1 MTKFSEYIKKDLP
14 KENPLD
20 DIKSAEI
27 NDAINRYSG
36 YSNDELMA
44 EFIKQTNAQKQAG
57 NYDSKKMEN
66 VKNTLMPYLNAEQ
79 QKRLNEIMKMVE

>member
-14 KENPLD
+14 KDNPLD
-20 DIKSAEI
+20 DVQKAEI
-27 NDAINRYSG
+27 NDAINKYSG

-44 EFIKQTNAQKQAG
+44 EFVKQTNAQKQAG